1 MKKIIVFIS
10 IGFLIALMGCSEDNN
25 DVNLDAITAPT
36 NISALMTIKQD
47 NSGTVT
53 FLPRGEGVTQYEIY
67 YGDGTSEPGYV
78 NPGNTINH
86 VYSEGVYQVKI
97 VGTTL
102 NGKSTEVIQGLTV
115 SFLAPTDL
123 DVSIT
128 TGTNLAANVSASA
141 NLETYFQVYF
151 GDVTNE
157 VPVDF
162 MEGETISHTYATS
175 GTYTITVVALSG
187 GAATTV
193 YTESVTV
200 TNLLPAP
207 TPTIPSSNVI
217 SMFSDAY
224 TNVPVDT
231 WKTSWSQ
238 ANLDDITIS
247 GNATK
252 KYSSLNFVGVEA
264 TTSPIN
270 ATAMTYFHTDVW
282 SSDFTEFKVKLV
294 DFGANG
300 IFGGGDDVEHEIAI
314 PSPAQNTWVSL
325 DLPLSSFTGLTT
337 RAHIAQLIYVASPSG
352 NSTVYV
358 DNVYFY
364 NTGGAPTTAAP
375 TPIFSSANVIS
386 MFSNAYTN
394 VPVDTWLTVW
404 SAGNLTNLQI
414 AGNDTKKYTNLN
426 FVGVET
432 VNNQI
437 NASAMTHIHVDVWT
451 PNLTAFRIKLVDFGA
466 NGIYQGSPND
476 DVEHELSFTPTQGGW
491 NSYDIPLTNFTGLIT
506 KSHIAQL
513 IFSGN
518 PSGAGTV
525 YIDNVYF
532 HN

>member
-1 MKKIIVFIS
+1 
-10 IGFLIALMGCSEDNN
+10 
-25 DVNLDAITAPT
+25 
-36 NISALMTIKQD
+36 
-47 NSGTVT
+47 
-53 FLPRGEGVTQYEIY
+53 
-67 YGDGTSEPGYV
+67 
-78 NPGNTINH
+78 
-86 VYSEGVYQVKI
+86 
-97 VGTTL
+97 
-102 NGKSTEVIQGLTV
+102 
-115 SFLAPTDL
+115 
-123 DVSIT
+123 
-128 TGTNLAANVSASA
+128 
-141 NLETYFQVYF
+141 
-151 GDVTNE
+151 
-157 VPVDF
+157 
-162 MEGETISHTYATS
+162 
-175 GTYTITVVALSG
+175 
-187 GAATTV
+187 
-193 YTESVTV
+193 
-200 TNLLPAP
+200 
-207 TPTIPSSNVI
+207 
-217 SMFSDAY
+217 
-224 TNVPVDT
+224 
-231 WKTSWSQ
+231 
-238 ANLDDITIS
+238 
-247 GNATK
+247 
-252 KYSSLNFVGVEA
+252 
-264 TTSPIN
+264 
-270 ATAMTYFHTDVW
+270 MTYFHTDIF

-364 NTGGAPTTAAP
+364 NTGGVPTTAAP
-375 TPIFSSANVIS
+375 TPVFSQANVIS

-491 NSYDIPLTNFTGLIT
+491 NSYDIPLSNFTGLIT